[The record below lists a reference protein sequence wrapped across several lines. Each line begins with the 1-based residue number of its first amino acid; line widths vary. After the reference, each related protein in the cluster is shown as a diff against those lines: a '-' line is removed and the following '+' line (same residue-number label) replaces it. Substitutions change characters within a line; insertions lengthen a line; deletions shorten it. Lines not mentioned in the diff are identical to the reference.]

1 MMSIYKKYT
10 RDNAGFSFA
19 ELMVVIA
26 LIGVLSAIAL
36 PNLLR
41 SLPEK
46 RVKNAARN
54 LYADMQKAR
63 LLAVKENK
71 KIFVKFETD
80 TSGAFYYFVDASTKD
95 STQAIMRRNLS
106 EDGTDVKYGFGKATK
121 KWDGSALPGTPEPNP
136 YMSFNSTG
144 GALSRSAF
152 LENQN
157 QDVCYAVTATD
168 YGAVTIRRFNG
179 SSWDED

>member
-1 MMSIYKKYT
+1 MMSIYIKYT

-63 LLAVKENK
+63 MTAVKENK
-71 KIFVKFETD
+71 PVVVRFNLA
-80 TSGAFYYFVDASTKD
+80 GNYYYIDDDGSNNYTAGEF
-95 STQAIMRRNLS
+95 RRDLS
-106 EDGTDVKYGFGKATK
+106 EDGDASYGFGKATK
-121 KWDGSALPGTPEPNP
+121 KWDGSALPKP
-136 YMSFNSTG
+136 
-144 GALSRSAF
+144 
-152 LENQN
+152 
-157 QDVCYAVTATD
+157 
-168 YGAVTIRRFNG
+168 
-179 SSWDED
+179 